1 MRSKEVVEEVMRTM
15 EIWTRKERKV
25 MAGKRREAETH
36 CHQTIEELFRVGMRS
51 GEEGPPM

>member
-1 MRSKEVVEEVMRTM
+1 MRTM

-51 GEEGPPM
+51 GDEGLPM